1 MGLDNCI
8 MTFTYHDNVIQ
19 SIFTAL
25 KVLCSPLLGGA
36 QEWSTEE
43 PFVTSSQVML
53 FLWILGPHFAYK
65 DPESFVTAG
74 STSLVISVPVLSV
87 KQQLS

>member
-1 MGLDNCI
+1 

-25 KVLCSPLLGGA
+25 KVLCAPVLGGA
-36 QEWSTEE
+36 QE

-65 DPESFVTAG
+65 DPESFVTVG